1 MAVELIVGDRAPD
14 FSMSTDEGEIVSL
27 SGLLGKIIV
36 LYFYPKDDTSGCTSQ
51 ALSFSAD
58 AEAFAK
64 AGAIVIGV
72 SRDTLES
79 HAKFRK
85 KHDLTIKLAS
95 DAAGA
100 TTEAYGVWVEKSMY
114 GRKYFGIERS
124 TFIIDRDSKIRSVW
138 RKVKVPGHVESV
150 LKTVK
155 AMGA

>member
-27 SGLLGKIIV
+27 SGLSGKIVV

-100 TTEAYGVWVEKSMY
+100 VTEAFGVWVEKSMY

-124 TFIIDRDSKIRSVW
+124 TFIIDRDSKIRSIW

-155 AMGA
+155 SMNA

>member
-14 FSMSTDEGEIVSL
+14 FSMPTDEGDTVSL
-27 SGLLGKIIV
+27 SAHSGKIVV

-58 AEAFAK
+58 ADAIAK

-72 SRDTLES
+72 SRDTVDS

-100 TTEAYGVWVEKSMY
+100 VTEAYGVWVEKSMY

-155 AMGA
+155 SMGA

>member
-14 FSMSTDEGEIVSL
+14 FSMPTDEGDTVSL
-27 SGLLGKIIV
+27 SAHSGKIVV

-58 AEAFAK
+58 ADAFAK

-72 SRDTLES
+72 SRDTVDS

-100 TTEAYGVWVEKSMY
+100 VTEAYGVWVEKSMY

-155 AMGA
+155 SMGA